1 MRSELEVY
9 EVRIRSSKTVHVY
22 QMLRHELRY
31 VVHTVEERKTSIVAF
46 EQFSVIVSDLISN
59 ESVRWLFVCFTL

>member
-31 VVHTVEERKTSIVAF
+31 VVHTVEKRKTPIVAY

-59 ESVRWLFVCFTL
+59 ESVRWLFFCFML